1 MPFKNNSA
9 FKNYFDFVKNR
20 KYFYIASL
28 IICALGACM
37 LMFKGLNYGVDFRA
51 GTSMDISASQSIDRA
66 KAEELLKSNGT
77 EPAILTLGGD
87 NNNRLSVRF
96 NDILTDDT
104 VKKIKESFVAVYGSD
119 VSQEVNTVTPDMAI
133 EQKNKALF
141 AIGAASL
148 AICLYVTIRFEW
160 RFAIASIIAILHDAF
175 VVISFFAIFRFE
187 VNLPFMAAILTTIG
201 YSINDKIVIFDRVR
215 ENLRFAKLKSTE
227 DVAGLLNDSIW
238 QTMKRNINTVITV
251 LIAAVCLLV
260 LGSPAIKL
268 FALAKII
275 GLTSGA
281 YSSVCI
287 AGPLWYE
294 LKKTKLSDPRR
305 KPPRKQCHGRRNKA
319 ICGASPFYPVH
330 ISCLSSNDN
339 HFHGGVP
346 HDGGT

>member
-1 MPFKNNSA
+1 
-9 FKNYFDFVKNR
+9 
-20 KYFYIASL
+20 
-28 IICALGACM
+28 M

-294 LKKTKLSDPRR
+294 LKKQSCRIQEESRR
-305 KPPRKQCHGRRNKA
+305 VSNAMAAATRQYA
-319 ICGASPFYPVH
+319 AASPFYPVH